1 MKRKKS
7 HLKTKKRVQIHLK
20 LHFETGRGLTE
31 LAGGGGGE
39 AGRAGK
45 CRIPLLEWMLKRAE
59 AAERAALEAGRARAV
74 NAKGFLSVAKH
85 LDTYINKRGFG
96 REVTLGDVD
105 REFCRGFAGYLTEAE
120 NCRGGKLSL
129 NSRFLYFSKFVAA
142 LNAAV
147 KAGHIP
153 SNPAALLDKTERPR
167 FKQTERSYL
176 TEEELQTLINTPNT
190 HSSCDVS
197 RAFLF
202 SCFCGLRWSDI
213 SDLVWGDIRCRGDC
227 LQIEKRMVK
236 TREMLYLPLSRDAA
250 FFLPPRQDKSPSA
263 PVFHLHSYASAS
275 ISIRK
280 WLRDAGISKTV
291 TFHSARHTFATLLLS
306 QQQDLYTVSKLLGHK
321 SIKVTQI
328 YAEVVDRKKR
338 DAVNSL
344 SGLFSLPASSH
355 TPAKSPAQTSSSF
368 PPTT

>member
-7 HLKTKKRVQIHLK
+7 HSKSKNRVRIHLK
-20 LHFETGRGLTE
+20 LYFLPERGP
-31 LAGGGGGE
+31 GGGGGGG
-39 AGRAGK
+39 AGR
-45 CRIPLLEWMLKRAE
+45 CQIPLRDWMKRRAE

-74 NAKGFLSVAKH
+74 NAKGFLTAGKH
-85 LDTYINKRGFG
+85 LEAYINRSGAG
-96 REVTLGDVD
+96 LEVTLGDVD
-105 REFCRGFAGYLTEAE
+105 REFCRGFAQYLGEAE
-120 NCRGGKLSL
+120 NARGGKLSS
-129 NSRFLYFSKFVAA
+129 NSRFLYFAKFTAA

-153 SNPAALLDKTERPR
+153 SNPASLLDKTERPR

-213 SDLVWGDIRCRGDC
+213 SDLVWGDIRCRGEC

-250 FFLPPRQDKSPSA
+250 FFLPPRQDKSPSD

-275 ISIRK
+275 LSIRK
-280 WLRDAGISKTV
+280 WLRDAGISKPI
-291 TFHSARHTFATLLLS
+291 TFHCARHTFATLLLS
-306 QQQDLYTVSKLLGHK
+306 QHQDLYTVSKLLGHK

-328 YAEVVDRKKR
+328 YAEVVDRKKQE
-338 DAVNSL
+338 AVNSL
-344 SGLFSLPASSH
+344 SGLFSLG
-355 TPAKSPAQTSSSF
+355 
-368 PPTT
+368 